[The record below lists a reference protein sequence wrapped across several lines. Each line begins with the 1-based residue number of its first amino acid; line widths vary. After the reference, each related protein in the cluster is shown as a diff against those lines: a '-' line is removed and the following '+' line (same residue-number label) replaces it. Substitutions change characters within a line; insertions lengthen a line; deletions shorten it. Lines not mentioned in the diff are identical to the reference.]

1 MKKSIIFMLLVL
13 IVSALCLS
21 SCATVLSKKSYG
33 ITVSSDPAGA
43 DVIVD
48 GVRMGKTPTTISL
61 PAEKSYALEVA
72 KEGYQSSF
80 YTIKKKVGAG
90 WVVLDLVTGIPTG
103 GIPLLV
109 DLITGD
115 WKTLSPTKFDVNLVA
130 DN

>member
-21 SCATVLSKKSYG
+21 SCATIFSKKNYG
-33 ITVSSDPAGA
+33 ITVESDPAGA

-61 PAEKSYALEVA
+61 PAEKSYMLEVA

-80 YTIKKKVGAG
+80 YTVKKKVGAG
-90 WVVLDLVTGIPTG
+90 WVVLDLVAG
-103 GIPLLV
+103 GFPFVV
-109 DLITGD
+109 DYITGD
-115 WKTLSPTKFDVNLVA
+115 WNTLSPTKFNVNLVA